1 MPVMVPATS
10 ERNLTPSSTDPGSP
24 PSTMAGIG
32 LDGQIT
38 NVPGLTVMLSGL
50 VTLSPAEEVTW
61 TVKFAVSTVVGM
73 PEMTPTPTP
82 GERLR
87 PSGSVPLSIDH
98 VYGGVPPVAVRL
110 AV

>member
-10 ERNLTPSSTDPGSP
+10 AWNFTPSSTAPGSP
-24 PSTMAGIG
+24 PSTIAGTG
-32 LDGQIT
+32 LDGQIMKA
-38 NVPGLTVMLSGL
+38 PWLTVMLRGL
-50 VTLSPAEEVTW
+50 VTLSPADEATR
-61 TVKFAVSTVVGM
+61 TVKFDVPGVVGV

-82 GERLR
+82 EERLS
-87 PSGSVPLSIDH
+87 PAGSVPLAIDQ